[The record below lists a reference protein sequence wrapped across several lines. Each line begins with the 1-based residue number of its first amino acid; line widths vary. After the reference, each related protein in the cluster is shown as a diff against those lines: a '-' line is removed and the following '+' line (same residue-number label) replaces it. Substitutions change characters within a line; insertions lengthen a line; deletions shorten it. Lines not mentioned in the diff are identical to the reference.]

1 MLRQKTGV
9 LSNVL
14 QIISRNNC
22 NILTINQEPP
32 VNNVANV
39 NMVFD
44 ITHIDKKIE
53 TMICEIE
60 TVEGVERLE
69 LVAME

>member
-1 MLRQKTGV
+1 
-9 LSNVL
+9 
-14 QIISRNNC
+14 
-22 NILTINQEPP
+22 
-32 VNNVANV
+32 
-39 NMVFD
+39 MVFD